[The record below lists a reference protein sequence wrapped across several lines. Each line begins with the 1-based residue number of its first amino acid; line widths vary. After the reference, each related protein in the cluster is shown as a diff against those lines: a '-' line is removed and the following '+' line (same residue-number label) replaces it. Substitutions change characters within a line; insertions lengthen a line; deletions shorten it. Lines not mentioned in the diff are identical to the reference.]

1 MKKITLTSV
10 ILLVLLLGCSQ
21 KELDTLNE
29 QVEALTLEVENLK
42 AEHTSTVEEKKNQ
55 IDELASQL
63 EEANLLKFF
72 AEVWGVKTHA
82 VKTTI
87 DMRRLE
93 VEGLPFI
100 LEYQDFTQEK
110 LFFYA
115 SPKGLSIV
123 FLNERDG
130 KAVEIVTVADLY
142 VLTPQDI
149 ETIHTGSNF
158 VTVLKTLSNG
168 NSVGL
173 IQAVGGFAGMYF
185 EPGDEQAI
193 SDTLETF
200 SLK

>member
-1 MKKITLTSV
+1 MKRFTLSL
-10 ILLVLLLGCSQ
+10 IIGLVLLSGCSQ

-42 AEHTSTVEEKKNQ
+42 AENTSTVAEKDSQ
-55 IDELASQL
+55 IEDLTSQL

-72 AEVWGVKTHA
+72 AENWGVKTHA
-82 VKTTI
+82 VKTTV

-130 KAVEIVTVADLY
+130 KAVEIVTVADLH

-149 ETIHTGSNF
+149 ETIHTGSDF
-158 VTVLKTLSNG
+158 VTVLKKLSNG

-193 SDTLETF
+193 SDTLRTF
-200 SLK
+200 KVK